1 MLQPASALLR
11 PNKQLAMLPF
21 SGYDLPSHRTLRSD
35 VTFGCWQFLVVI
47 NLYWQLFV
55 SFAKAAVQYLLAGLA
70 DVTPIFTIFL
80 VQLFCKQID
89 SSCLKWNR
97 RAGLEGP
104 PTCAYTSRLSLEGGR
119 EGGGATL
126 MTAVLETGW
135 FTQPCILFCF
145 LL

>member
-21 SGYDLPSHRTLRSD
+21 SGYDLTSHRTLRSD

-47 NLYWQLFV
+47 NLYRQLFV
-55 SFAKAAVQYLLAGLA
+55 SFAKAAVKYLLAGLA

-80 VQLFCKQID
+80 VQLFWKQID
-89 SSCLKWNR
+89 SSCLIMEPRSWVGR
-97 RAGLEGP
+97 SPHLRIHQ
-104 PTCAYTSRLSLEGGR
+104 PTVTGGR

-135 FTQPCILFCF
+135 FTQLCILFCF